1 MRSRPMATLRAGLHI
16 TVLILT
22 SVSLLCTPLQARASG
37 AGQEG
42 PTWTFMVYMA
52 ADSEQELPWED
63 DLNEMEAAG
72 PPDWLQVLVLADP
85 RGYGDSVLL
94 EIEGDESPVVVS
106 PQVDDMGTVIPSS
119 GEVDM
124 TSPDTLTDFI
134 TFAADNYPADRYALV
149 LWGHGGGWYGLC
161 ADGTSLLRLPDL
173 GQAMDSAKDAI
184 GRNLDIIIADSCAE
198 GVLET
203 MYELRGAADW
213 YVGSE
218 ISVPA
223 QGLRYDLVLGAL
235 AEDRAVPPGDLG
247 ARICEIHR
255 ATLYYD
261 SWSAAMATYDLGAL
275 GAFVEGFAGLSSSLE
290 GYAGLYRE
298 ELSDVLNLTARSDFT
313 EWYLDV
319 GDLLDRL
326 TSPDLPL
333 DVRHLALGALLEYD
347 DLVYDFELYA
357 SPYDDPETVSDYTG
371 AVVYAPSASSSDAQY
386 WSVSF
391 SEVGWGDATAL
402 IRNGEPATADL
413 PGPEVT
419 YTDTDDD
426 GRPDQATLTW
436 DTDHDLHTA
445 LVFAETPAGMQ
456 LLASL
461 ESDMPEVVISGV
473 QGHLMVSASA
483 WDLGE
488 VVSHDEAELVL
499 CGEVGIRVL
508 VFEDGQP
515 VTEVWEVRVVTGN
528 GNLSLTASEGHFTG
542 EVRVPED
549 AEYGELLTV
558 EVLGTGGIV
567 LGQNRTFVQGDEVVL
582 EVSITPEALPGPD
595 LPGVFLAALGVCVGG
610 LLALAFL
617 WRRRRGGP

>member
-1 MRSRPMATLRAGLHI
+1 MATLRAGLHI

-22 SVSLLCTPLQARASG
+22 SVSLLCTPLQAQAFG
-37 AGQEG
+37 AGQDG

-52 ADSEQELPWED
+52 ADSEPELPWED
-63 DLNEMEAAG
+63 DLNEMEAAR
-72 PPDWLQVLVLADP
+72 PPDWLKVLVLVDP
-85 RGYGDSVLL
+85 LGYGDSVLL
-94 EIEGDESPVVVS
+94 EIEGDDGPSVVS
-106 PQVDDMGTVIPSS
+106 PQVDGSEAVVPSS

-184 GRNLDIIIADSCAE
+184 GRNLDIVIADSCAE

-218 ISVPA
+218 IAVPA

-333 DVRHLALGALLEYD
+333 DIRYLALGALLEYD

-371 AVVYAPSASSSDAQY
+371 AVAYAPSASSSDAQY

-402 IRNGEPATADL
+402 IRNGEPATANL

-419 YTDTDDD
+419 YADADAD
-426 GRPDQATLTW
+426 GRPDQAMLSW
-436 DTDHDLHTA
+436 DAGHDLHTA
-445 LVFAETPAGMQ
+445 LVFADTPAGMQ

-461 ESDMPEVVISGV
+461 ESDTPVVVVSGLE
-473 QGHLMVSASA
+473 GHLTVSASA

-488 VVSHDEAELVL
+488 AVSHDEVALVL
-499 CGEVGIRVL
+499 YGEVDIRVHVL
-508 VFEDGQP
+508 EDGLP
-515 VTEVWEVRVVTGN
+515 ASGVEEVRVVTRG
-528 GNLSLTASEGHFTG
+528 GNLSLTASEGCFTG

-558 EVLGTGGIV
+558 EVIGAGGLV
-567 LGQNRTFVQGDEVVL
+567 LGQNRTFIQGDEVVL
-582 EVSITPEALPGPD
+582 EVSVTPEFLPGPD
-595 LPGVFLAALGVCVGG
+595 LPGVFLAVLGVCVAA
-610 LLALAFL
+610 LLALALL
-617 WRRRRGGP
+617 WRRRRAGP